1 LSENSSFNDL
11 QKFIGRHIQSVEQLE
26 ILCLL
31 AENPAHG
38 WTVPDVFRRIQS
50 SEKSVA
56 SWLKKFTQ
64 DGFGVEEPE
73 GVFRFAPATAEL
85 SSGVAMLVKGYRER
99 RVTVVEMIYQKPADP
114 IHHFADA
121 FRIRKEK

>member
-1 LSENSSFNDL
+1 MSENSSFNDL

-31 AENPAHG
+31 FENPAQG
-38 WTVPDVFRRIQS
+38 WTVTDVFRCIQS

-64 DGFGVEEPE
+64 DGFVAEEPE
-73 GVFRFAPATAEL
+73 GVFRFAPSTAEL

-99 RVTVVEMIYQKPADP
+99 RVTVVEMIYQKPTDP

-121 FRIRKEK
+121 FRLRKDK

>member
-1 LSENSSFNDL
+1 LSETPLTNDL

-31 AENPAHG
+31 AENPTQG
-38 WTVPDVFRRIQS
+38 WTATDVFRRIQS

-64 DGFGVEEPE
+64 NGFVAETPE

-85 SSGVAMLVKGYRER
+85 SSGVATLVKGYRER
-99 RVTVVEMIYQKPADP
+99 RVTVVEMIYQKPTDP

-121 FRIRKEK
+121 FRIRKDK